1 MATHSSIVAWE
12 VLWTEILVGYSPW
25 NLKELDMAEH
35 SSNHHQVKKK
45 KKKKQK
51 QPQLKEIWRTLLTV
65 LNFFHNSASASD
77 WA

>member
-25 NLKELDMAEH
+25 SLKELDMAEH

-45 KKKKQK
+45 KKKNKNN
-51 QPQLKEIWRTLLTV
+51 
-65 LNFFHNSASASD
+65 LN
-77 WA
+77 